1 MTASI
6 RMAVRRGIATIDID
20 ASEGRPS
27 LDSAARAQLLLSLR
41 QVGDDPAI
49 SAVVLRGSGQDFCE
63 GRDLDEGAARL
74 SRDPVIGVRELEL
87 QTAQV
92 VHMLATV
99 HKPVIAAVRG
109 RCTGEGLALALACDL
124 RVLADDAVLSTTSCE
139 LGEHPDRNLR
149 AALTRWVGVDR
160 ARELTLGG
168 RRFTA
173 REALEWGLVADVV
186 PSSHVVDVA
195 LGQAAMLARL
205 PADQL
210 DAAKIMLAGA
220 AALELEQALCAA
232 SATS

>member
-6 RMAVRRGIATIDID
+6 RMATSRGVATIAID
-20 ASEGRPS
+20 SSEGPPT

-41 QVGDDPAI
+41 HAGSDPAV
-49 SAVVLRGSGQDFCE
+49 SALVLRGSEHDFCE

-74 SRDPVIGVRELEL
+74 SRDPAIGSRELEL
-87 QTAQV
+87 QTAQL

-124 RVLADDAVLSTTSCE
+124 RVMADDAVLSTTSCD
-139 LGEHPDRNLR
+139 LGEQPDRNLR
-149 AALTRWVGVDR
+149 TALARWVGADR
-160 ARELTLGG
+160 ARELVLGG

-173 REALEWGLVADVV
+173 REALEWGLVADIV

-195 LGQAAMLARL
+195 AGQAAMLARL
-205 PADQL
+205 PSDQL
-210 DAAKIMLAGA
+210 DAAKVMLAGA

-232 SATS
+232 TS